1 MQYSFIKSVVEGVW
15 MIHPDTASAYYPLLR
30 GALSGLEFSKEPEP
44 ENCVPFLVSMSSG
57 KVVSA
62 DKPGAMD
69 YGDEK
74 FVLVTTLRGVVLK
87 HDAECGPRGTRTLA
101 NRMKQGDKDPKV
113 IGHLFINESG
123 GGMASAV
130 PEMADA
136 IKSLCK
142 PIVGLVD
149 GISASASYY
158 MISYAEHIMASRES
172 DLVGCIGVLMETE
185 GFPKYSKLPDG
196 RVRARIYADGSEEKN
211 EEYEAALEGNFTL
224 IKERMLNPLCEQ
236 FKADVKT
243 NRPTVV
249 DSQLKG
255 RTYKAS
261 EVVGTLIDSIG
272 TFEDA
277 VAKVIELANLSQ
289 VPKVNSSKPQ
299 NKKTMNELKNLNQI
313 ESVKEFALV
322 DGQASFNEGQL
333 QDIEAALVVGA
344 QASERVTQLDAE
356 KTTLAETVSAN
367 ETAISA
373 KDARITELE
382 TALAAVTSGGAA
394 DDASTIIKLTDG
406 KGKSEPEDE
415 FANAKQFCENHLK
428 NSR

>member
-1 MQYSFIKSVVEGVW
+1 MG
-15 MIHPDTASAYYPLLR
+15 
-30 GALSGLEFSKEPEP
+30 
-44 ENCVPFLVSMSSG
+44 
-57 KVVSA
+57 
-62 DKPGAMD
+62 

-101 NRMKQGDKDPKV
+101 NRMKQGDKDPQV

-130 PEMADA
+130 PEMSDA
-136 IKSLCK
+136 IKSLTK
-142 PIVGLVD
+142 PIVGLID

-158 MISYAEHIMASRES
+158 MIVYTQHIMASRES

-211 EEYEAALEGNFTL
+211 DEYEAALEGNFTL

-243 NRPTVV
+243 NRPAVV

-277 VAKVIELANLSQ
+277 VAKVIELANLPQ
-289 VPKVNSSKPQ
+289 GPKVNSSKPQ
-299 NKKTMNELKNLNQI
+299 NIKTMNELKNLNAI
-313 ESVKEFALV
+313 ASVKDFEVL
-322 DGQASFNEGQL
+322 DGHASFNEGQL
-333 QDIEAALVVGA
+333 EDIEAALVVGA
-344 QASERVTQLDAE
+344 QASEKVTQLEAD
-356 KTTLAETVSAN
+356 KTTLTETVSAN

-382 TALAAVTSGGAA
+382 TNLAAATGQGAA
-394 DDASTIIKLTDG
+394 DDSSIAPIESDNGG
-406 KGKSEPEDE
+406 KPGKVDA
-415 FANAKQFCENHLK
+415 FADSMAYCENHLK
-428 NSR
+428 KNQ